1 MDLSTSSN
9 LIFSQ
14 FGSSDDDFHRYYLA
28 RNQDLELLRYA
39 VGIIGNVVSIL
50 LYAAPI
56 ITFRRVIEK
65 KSTGEFSVIPYVS
78 ALLNCI
84 LYTWYGSPLVS
95 RGWEN
100 LPLVTI
106 NGVGI
111 ALELSFISIYFWYAS
126 PKGRKLVTLI
136 MAPLMFAMLVVICC
150 LTFELEDRL
159 IRKAIVGSI
168 GLVVSIAMYGSPL
181 VAVERVIRTKS
192 VEYMPFNLSLFSFL
206 TSSSWLVYGLLGN
219 DVLLASPNFLGVP
232 LGILQLVVYCIY
244 RGETEIVEKPIK
256 FHDIENGSSFFLTI
270 PLITETLA
278 LNEDGNGAINDR
290 GIREVASS

>member
-1 MDLSTSSN
+1 MDLSTSFSN

-14 FGSSDDDFHRYYLA
+14 LGYNDDEFGRHFLA
-28 RNQDLELLRYA
+28 RNRDLELLRYA

-65 KSTGEFSVIPYVS
+65 KSTGEFSCIPYVC

-84 LYTWYGSPLVS
+84 IYTWYGSPLVS

-111 ALELSFISIYFWYAS
+111 ALEISFISIYFWYAS

-136 MAPLMFAMLVVICC
+136 MAPLMSAMLVVIFC

-159 IRKAIVGSI
+159 VRKAIVGSI

-181 VAVERVIRTKS
+181 VAVGRVLRTKS

-206 TSSSWLVYGLLGN
+206 TSLSWLVYGLLGN
-219 DVLLASPNFLGVP
+219 DILLASPNFLGVP
-232 LGILQLVVYCIY
+232 LGILQLVVYFIY
-244 RGETEIVEKPIK
+244 RGGTEVVEQPIK
-256 FHDIENGSSFFLTI
+256 IYDIENGSSFFLTT
-270 PLITETLA
+270 PLI
-278 LNEDGNGAINDR
+278 NEILDKDDNNNDDGIKD
-290 GIREVASS
+290 I

>member
-1 MDLSTSSN
+1 MDLSTSFSN

-14 FGSSDDDFHRYYLA
+14 FGYNGDEFGHHFLA
-28 RNQDLELLRYA
+28 PNRDLELLRYA

-65 KSTGEFSVIPYVS
+65 KSTGEFSCIPYVS

-84 LYTWYGSPLVS
+84 IYTWYGSPLVS

-100 LPLVTI
+100 LSLVTI

-111 ALELSFISIYFWYAS
+111 ALELSFISIYFWYSS
-126 PKGRKLVTLI
+126 PRGRKLVTLI

-159 IRKAIVGSI
+159 VRKAIVGSI

-181 VAVERVIRTKS
+181 VAVERVLRTKS

-206 TSSSWLVYGLLGN
+206 TSLSWLVYGLLGN
-219 DVLLASPNFLGVP
+219 DILLASPNFLGVP
-232 LGILQLVVYCIY
+232 LGILQLVVYFIN
-244 RGETEIVEKPIK
+244 RGETEIVEQPIK
-256 FHDIENGSSFFLTI
+256 IYDIKNVSSFFLTT
-270 PLITETLA
+270 PLITEILDKDD
-278 LNEDGNGAINDR
+278 NNNDDGIKD
-290 GIREVASS
+290 I

>member
-1 MDLSTSSN
+1 MDLSTSFSN

-14 FGSSDDDFHRYYLA
+14 FGSSNADFDRHFLA
-28 RNQDLELLRYA
+28 RNRDLELVRYA

-65 KSTGEFSVIPYVS
+65 KSTGEFSCIPYVS

-84 LYTWYGSPLVS
+84 IYTWYGSPLVS

-106 NGVGI
+106 NGLGI

-136 MAPLMFAMLVVICC
+136 MAPLMSAMLVVIFC

-159 IRKAIVGSI
+159 VRKAIVGSI

-181 VAVERVIRTKS
+181 VAVERVLRTKS

-206 TSSSWLVYGLLGN
+206 TR
-219 DVLLASPNFLGVP
+219 VP

-244 RGETEIVEKPIK
+244 RGETEIVEEP
-256 FHDIENGSSFFLTI
+256 IENGSSFFLTE
-270 PLITETLA
+270 PLITEIQDLH
-278 LNEDGNGAINDR
+278 EDDNNDGDIEEK
-290 GIREVASS
+290 GIKEVTSS